1 MSRKIAEI
9 RPSSKREI
17 ELNKSN
23 TYAGKC
29 MLAELGKMRQKSVQ
43 ERKLGLNQ
51 SNRGLGNEG
60 V

>member
-29 MLAELGKMRQKSVQ
+29 MLV
-43 ERKLGLNQ
+43 
-51 SNRGLGNEG
+51 RGWKNATKVGAREKG
-60 V
+60 GA